1 MGGVGSAWKLREA
14 GSSAVTFVLA
24 LPILAVFLCCA
35 IDFGRVVFL
44 NMALE
49 DAAHAACQEAS
60 QASSRL
66 EGGVAEE
73 AVRAAVFAEA
83 PALGADGLD
92 VSVRVGFGEPHESLI
107 PHHVSEGGGKGHS
120 VRHFALSSRQIEAE
134 VTLSGRF
141 LTPVGA
147 AALALQGQDPNG
159 GFTYRAS
166 AMCAADA
173 PVGGLR

>member
-24 LPILAVFLCCA
+24 LPILAAFLCCV
-35 IDFGRVVFL
+35 IDFGRVIFL

-60 QASSRL
+60 RASSRL
-66 EGGVAEE
+66 EDGVDDE

-92 VSVRVGFGEPHESLI
+92 VSVRVGLGEPRESSI
-107 PHHVSEGGGKGHS
+107 PHHMKDGGGEGYS
-120 VRHFALSSRQIEAE
+120 VRPFSLSSRQVDVE

-147 AALALQGQDPNG
+147 AALALQGQSPDG
-159 GFTYRAS
+159 RFMYRAS
-166 AMCAADA
+166 AACMADA
-173 PVGGLR
+173 PMGGS